1 MKSKNNS
8 NVLRSSIPNSVNPI
22 FESITLEEL
31 KQVIELRKHIKLKKG
46 ENLFLEGESINSIFI
61 ISKGTIK
68 LIKSTSNGKEQIIN
82 ILNTGDLVGEVN
94 IFGKEKNSRVS
105 AVAVNGSEVFE
116 ISKSDLDKIIENNPS
131 ILIKLL
137 NGLSNKIIHLQNLT
151 ANLSENNANSRIACM
166 LIEFLD
172 TYKTEDNGS
181 LSINLPINR
190 GEMANYC
197 GVTRETISRK
207 LSSYEKDNIIKLKG
221 KKLTILNKELL
232 EGYILKTKW
241 VELYKKIEIIEQIGL
256 WQSWF

>member
-1 MKSKNNS
+1 MKAKNS
-8 NVLRSSIPNSVNPI
+8 NKALLSNSQSNVNHI
-22 FESITLEEL
+22 FESLTIEEFN
-31 KQVIELRKHIKLKKG
+31 KVIELRKRIKLKHG
-46 ENLFLEGESINSIFI
+46 ESLFLEGENINSIFI
-61 ISKGTIK
+61 VSKGAIK
-68 LIKSTSNGKEQIIN
+68 LIKSTSNGKEQIVN
-82 ILNTGDLVGEVN
+82 ILNVGDLVGEAN

-105 AVAVNGSEVFE
+105 GIAINESEVFE
-116 ISKSDLDKIIENNPS
+116 ISKSDLDKLIENNPS

-137 NGLSNKIIHLQNLT
+137 TGLSNKIIHLQNLT

-172 TYKTEDNGS
+172 KYKVNDSES

-207 LSSYEKDNIIKLKG
+207 LSSYEKANIIKLKG

-232 EGYILKTKW
+232 EGLILKTK
-241 VELYKKIEIIEQIGL
+241 
-256 WQSWF
+256 